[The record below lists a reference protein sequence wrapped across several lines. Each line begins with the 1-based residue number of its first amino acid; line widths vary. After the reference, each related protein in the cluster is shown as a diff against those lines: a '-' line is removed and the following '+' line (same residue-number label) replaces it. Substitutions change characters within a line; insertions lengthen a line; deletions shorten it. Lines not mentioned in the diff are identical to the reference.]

1 MLLIK
6 LLNHCRYLL
15 VSVCDTDCSL
25 AGLGFPQ
32 TRESGPDGLVPEG
45 QLFSG
50 PLHHFHLGPPQLIP
64 DRLVQPIPLGLVV
77 EAGVL
82 LDEVHHLLLFSGRH
96 DDTLPCL
103 LILGNCLFFV
113 EGRQTSTGRNLGRNF
128 GRNLINRRRWR
139 SCRPGTGLLP
149 LASLLSPG
157 HSVGM

>member
-6 LLNHCRYLL
+6 LLNNCRYLL

-50 PLHHFHLGPPQLIP
+50 PLHHIHLGPPQLIP

-96 DDTLPCL
+96 VDSLPCL
-103 LILGNCLFFV
+103 LCLLLGSCLFFV
-113 EGRQTSTGRNLGRNF
+113 EGRQTSSGRNLRVCV
-128 GRNLINRRRWR
+128 RNRRRW
-139 SCRPGTGLLP
+139 
-149 LASLLSPG
+149 
-157 HSVGM
+157 